1 MQKFKA
7 DLHIHTV
14 LSPCADLEMSPK
26 NIVRKAFEK
35 GLNIIGITDHN
46 STLQCKT
53 VKKIASD
60 YGIMVLTG
68 AEVTSREDVHNL
80 VFFENDEKLA
90 EFQEFIERKQKKIKN
105 DPLKFG
111 FQAVV
116 NENDVIL
123 QEIDNY
129 LGMALDAGIDEIEEK
144 VHNLNGLYI
153 PAHIDRVRYSLISQL
168 GFVPDDIKA
177 DALEIYNRTSVKQ
190 FLTENNYLSG
200 FTFIRDSD
208 SHYIDNVGQFYNIF
222 HLEELSFKEIRMA
235 LKNKNKRRV
244 EIDEL

>member
-26 NIVRKAFEK
+26 NIVRTAFEK
-35 GLNIIGITDHN
+35 GMNIIGITDHN

-60 YGIMVLTG
+60 YGIFVLTG
-68 AEVTSREDVHNL
+68 VEVTSKEDVHNL

-90 EFQEFIERKQKKIKN
+90 EFQEFIEKKQQKIEN

-116 NENDVIL
+116 DENDLIL
-123 QEIDNY
+123 KEIDNY
-129 LGMALDAGIDEIEEK
+129 LGMAIDAGIDEIEEK
-144 VHNLNGLYI
+144 VHSLNGLYI
-153 PAHIDRVRYSLISQL
+153 PAHINRGRFSLISQL

-177 DALEIYNRTSVKQ
+177 DALEIFNKTSLSK
-190 FLTENNYLSG
+190 FLAENNYLNK
-200 FTFIRDSD
+200 FTFLRDSD
-208 SHYIDNVGQFYNIF
+208 SHYLDNIGMFYNTF
-222 HLEELSFKEIRMA
+222 YLEEPSYDEIKMA
-235 LKNKNKRRV
+235 LRNKNGRRV
-244 EIDEL
+244 EID